1 MVYRDVRRT
10 LQVKVWLNYA
20 SMIINLTMAQFVC
33 ESAFMVQFSASNPSD
48 TTCRLLISQD
58 VGKIGFRQISLN
70 IYILY
75 QK

>member
-1 MVYRDVRRT
+1 MEILKELENVSHVMHAWDIF
-10 LQVKVWLNYA
+10 QDE
-20 SMIINLTMAQFVC
+20 Q
-33 ESAFMVQFSASNPSD
+33 
-48 TTCRLLISQD
+48 CRLLISQD